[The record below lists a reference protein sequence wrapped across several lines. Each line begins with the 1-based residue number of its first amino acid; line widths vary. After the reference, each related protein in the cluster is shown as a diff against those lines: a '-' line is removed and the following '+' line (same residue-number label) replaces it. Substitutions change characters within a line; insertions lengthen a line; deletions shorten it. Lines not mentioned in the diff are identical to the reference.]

1 MPTQNVSTPMMN
13 ARILE
18 QLQRGNV
25 KVAEDAATDYIRTH
39 IREDSFAFKILP
51 PQKATNDMLDRTL
64 DERLQ
69 IIEEIEPDGPGAMWV
84 PFETAPT
91 GEYITGPRFAIPFTR
106 VLTPKFMKDIDELRT
121 YRMDIRKVL
130 VDNSIKDGLA
140 TIDGK
145 FIESVNSII
154 FNCDKYGRNLVT
166 GKKQLIDFY
175 DGITRETFAEAKKL
189 LPRGNENGKFNL
201 RNYICLMNDVTAQD
215 LLKLDRNAVGGD
227 MAQEMFKNGLTMDTI
242 MGVKCLFTIKSAL
255 VPDNYVYFFAA
266 PEFLGKAYYLEDWT
280 MFMKKEAYFLEMW
293 SYWTGGFGFGNIAG
307 VALARFN
314 QTGKGNTVPY
324 SLDPTKGQIIGTS
337 GTATAWGKGAAL

>member
-1 MPTQNVSTPMMN
+1 MATQNVSTAAMN

-18 QLQRGNV
+18 QLSRGEV
-25 KVAEDAATDYIRTH
+25 KVAQEAATDYIRTE

-51 PQKATNDMLDRTL
+51 PQKATNDMLDRSL

-145 FIESVNSII
+145 FIETVNSIV
-154 FNCDKYGRNLVT
+154 FNCDNNGRNIVT
-166 GKKQLIDFY
+166 GKKQLMDFY
-175 DGITRETFAEAKKL
+175 DPLNRETFAEAKKL

-201 RNYICLMNDVTAQD
+201 RNYVCLMNDVTAQD
-215 LLKLDRNAVGGD
+215 LLKLNRTEAGGD
-227 MAQEMFKNGLTMDTI
+227 IAQEMFKNGLTMDTI

-280 MFMKKEAYFLEMW
+280 MYMKKEAYFLEMW
-293 SYWTGGFGFGNIAG
+293 SYWTGGFGIGNIAG

-314 QTGKGNTVPY
+314 QTSKPASVPTGTTL
-324 SLDPTKGQIIGTS
+324 SFVGEDGDPRKWQ
-337 GTATAWGKGAAL
+337 KNAAL

>member
-1 MPTQNVSTPMMN
+1 MPTQNVSTAMMN

-18 QLQRGNV
+18 QLDRDNV
-25 KVAEDAATDYIRTH
+25 KVAQDASTDYIRTH

-51 PQKATNDMLDRTL
+51 PEKVTNDRLDRAL
-64 DERLQ
+64 DERLRV
-69 IIEEIEPDGPGAMWV
+69 IEEIEPDGPGAMWV
-84 PFETAPT
+84 PLETAPT
-91 GEYITGPRFAIPFTR
+91 GEYITGGRFEIPFTR
-106 VLTPKFMKDIDELRT
+106 VQTPKFMKDIDELRT

-145 FIESVNSII
+145 FIETVDKIV
-154 FNCDKYGRNLVT
+154 FNCDVNGRNLVT
-166 GKKQLIDFY
+166 GKQQLMDFY
-175 DGITRETFAEAKKL
+175 DGLNRETFAEAKKM
-189 LPRGNENGKFNL
+189 LPSGNAQGKFNL

-215 LLKLDRNAVGGD
+215 LLKLTRDQVGGD
-227 MAQEMFKNGLTMDTI
+227 LAQEMFKNGLSIDTI
-242 MGVKCLFTIKSAL
+242 LGVKCLFTIKSAL

-280 MFMKKEAYFLEMW
+280 MFMKKEAYFIEMF

-314 QTGKGNTVPY
+314 QRKTGKVPA
-324 SLDPTKGQIIGTS
+324 GT
-337 GTATAWGKGAAL
+337 TWGAGSVLGR